1 MLRGSSLVLFK
12 SICLSG
18 CLSGCFLGVLI
29 LGAACSSSKPA
40 SAPVAEKAE
49 TATQAPTTWQ
59 AKMQGLSTTLSD
71 LLPMVASRAKFNN
84 PKNLDRITADTQ
96 QLKTLAH
103 SLKMGTSPNS
113 DPTMRVMSSLFNEDL
128 ERALESLRGGN
139 PDYSRQILKDT
150 TAYCIECH
158 TQTNNGPDFPRLSL
172 TVDTNEL
179 SSLEQAEFFAAT
191 RQFGAALEA
200 YKRVLADQSM
210 AKTDPFAWEQ
220 AARSAL
226 AIVVRVKMDTKETGA
241 LLAKIEAL
249 PTLPV
254 STKRAIKTWKK
265 SLKEWQKEPR
275 KPLKTADQVLAKS
288 NSLIDEAQ
296 KMQEFPLDH
305 SEDLLYFRAA
315 SLLHDLLA
323 TQDRTIE
330 QTARALYLSGIAS
343 EATRDMNFW
352 TLHETYYEQC
362 IQVLPH
368 SKQAKDCYER
378 LKDSV
383 TAGYSGS
390 SGTRVPPEVQT
401 RLNNLHE
408 LATGAAPAPGEKP
421 TPKPAPVTK
430 PVSEGN

>member
-1 MLRGSSLVLFK
+1 MLRRSSLALFK
-12 SICLSG
+12 SICLIT
-18 CLSGCFLGVLI
+18 FLA
-29 LGAACSSSKPA
+29 LGACSSKPA
-40 SAPVAEKAE
+40 PAPSAEKAE
-49 TATQAPTTWQ
+49 NATQAPTTWQ
-59 AKMQGLSTTLSD
+59 AKMQGLSKTLSD
-71 LLPMVASRAKFNN
+71 LLPLVASRAKFND
-84 PKNLDRITADTQ
+84 PKNMDKITADTQ

-103 SLKMGTSPNS
+103 SLKMGGSPNS
-113 DPTMRVMSSLFNEDL
+113 DPTMRVMSSLFNDDL
-128 ERALESLRGGN
+128 ERALEGLRGGN

-158 TQTNNGPDFPRLSL
+158 TQTNNGPDFPRLNL

-179 SSLEQAEFFAAT
+179 TSLEQAEFFSAT
-191 RQFGAALEA
+191 RQFGPALEA
-200 YKRVLADQSM
+200 YKRVLADQSL

-275 KPLKTADQVLAKS
+275 KPLKTAEAVLSKS
-288 NSLIDEAQ
+288 NSLINEAQ
-296 KMQEFPLDH
+296 KLQEFPLDH
-305 SEDLLYFRAA
+305 SEDILYFRAG

-323 TQDRTIE
+323 TQDRSTE
-330 QTARALYLSGIAS
+330 QTARALYLSGVVS
-343 EATRDMNFW
+343 ETTRDMNFW

-368 SKQAKDCYER
+368 SKQAKECYEH
-378 LKDSV
+378 LNDSV

-390 SGTRVPPEVQT
+390 SGTRIPPEVQT
-401 RLNNLHE
+401 RLNKLRE
-408 LATGAAPAPGEKP
+408 LAVGATPAPGEKP